1 MGLFRKLLGREP
13 VWTQR
18 WNIYSGDTGDQLA
31 MYNVDLG
38 AVDAAPVAKL
48 PLRVDVEFSYAGDGA
63 SGMPD
68 DTELREIRSLEDAVD
83 KAMRALGGA
92 YVGRVLSANTGRL
105 TGYLPESASAP
116 ALPTQVALQPQLSV
130 TPDPAWSRV
139 LDELAP
145 DAWQLNM
152 IEDIQVV
159 QALESHGDR
168 LDAEREVEH
177 VGYFPDQER
186 AEASAEALRATGF
199 AVTVGPDDEGG
210 FELQAVRSDPVEP
223 PGIHS
228 VTWQVRAAVEGH
240 GGVYDGWGC
249 AVQIS

>member
-18 WNIYSGDTGDQLA
+18 WNIYSSDLGNQLA

-38 AVDAAPVAKL
+38 AVDVAPVAKL
-48 PLRVDVEFSYAGDGA
+48 PLRVDVEFSYTGDGA

-68 DTELREIRSLEDAVD
+68 DAELRQIRSLEDAID

-92 YVGRVLSANTGRL
+92 YVGRVLSGNTGRL
-105 TGYLPESASAP
+105 TGYLPKTAPAP
-116 ALPTQVALQPQLSV
+116 ALPAVALRPQLTL

-145 DAWQLNM
+145 DAWQRNM
-152 IEDIQVV
+152 IEDLHLV
-159 QALESHGDR
+159 QALEGHGDR

-177 VGYFPDQER
+177 LGYFPDEAR
-186 AEASAEALRATGF
+186 AEESAAALRATGF

-210 FELQAVRSDPVEP
+210 FELQAIRSDPVEP

-228 VTWQVRAAVEGH
+228 VSWQVRTAVEGN